1 MGANVKAIRGRIRS
15 VESTMHITKAMQLVA
30 SSKLRR
36 ATERMEQ
43 SRFFF
48 ETMEAALGSFGAGLT
63 GSVYAERREGG
74 ERVFI
79 VIAGDRGLAGGYNS
93 NVFRAAAVS
102 AAATQEPYAVLP
114 IGRKALE
121 YYRRRG
127 VTIVGE
133 GYASLEDFSMQDCAA
148 VGRMLAEGF
157 RDGRYSEITLVYTG
171 YLSMLSQAPLTLPLL
186 PLQAKPESETVGSR
200 ALVLF
205 EPSEAE
211 VLEAIMPEYLSGLI
225 YGAIC
230 ESYTSELA
238 ARRTAMDSATKNA
251 EEMIEDLSLK
261 YNRARQSAITQEITE
276 IIGGSGGEQ

>member
-1 MGANVKAIRGRIRS
+1 MGADVKAIRGRIRS

-36 ATERMEQ
+36 ATERMEK

-48 ETMEAALGSFGAGLT
+48 ETMEAALTGFGRALD
-63 GSVYAERREGG
+63 GSVYGEIREEG
-74 ERVFI
+74 EKLLV
-79 VIAGDRGLAGGYNS
+79 VIAGDRGLAGGYNA
-93 NVFRAAAVS
+93 NLFRAALSEAGG
-102 AAATQEPYAVLP
+102 EPYTVLP

-121 YYRRRG
+121 YFRRRG
-127 VTIVGE
+127 VPILGD
-133 GYASLEDFSMQDCAA
+133 GYPSLEDFSMQSCAE
-148 VGRMLAEGF
+148 VGKRIALEFREGRF
-157 RDGRYSEITLVYTG
+157 RSVTLVYTG
-171 YLSMLSQAPLTLPLL
+171 YLSMLSQNPLTLPLL
-186 PLQAKPESETVGSR
+186 PLTSR
-200 ALVLF
+200 SDEGGGKGAALTLF
-205 EPSEAE
+205 EPSAEA
-211 VLEAIMPEYLSGLI
+211 VLEAIMPEYLSGLL

-276 IIGGSGGEQ
+276 IIGGSG

>member
-36 ATERMEQ
+36 ATERMER

-48 ETMEAALGSFGAGLT
+48 ETMEAALGRFGADLET
-63 GSVYAERREGG
+63 SVYSEARVVG
-74 ERVFI
+74 EIVFV

-93 NVFRAAAVS
+93 NVFRAVKEAAGDKPFS
-102 AAATQEPYAVLP
+102 VLT
-114 IGRKALE
+114 IGRKAVE
-121 YYRRRG
+121 YFKRRG
-127 VTIVGE
+127 VPTVGD
-133 GYASLEDFSMQDCAA
+133 GYPSLEDFSLSECAA
-148 VGRMLAEGF
+148 VGRILAEGF
-157 RDGRYSEITLVYTG
+157 RSGRFCSVSLVYTE
-171 YLSMLSQAPLTLPLL
+171 YFSMLSQSPKVLPLL
-186 PLQAKPESETVGSR
+186 PLRATSAEEVGAGVR
-200 ALVLF
+200 AVTLF
-205 EPSEAE
+205 EPSAAE
-211 VLEAIMPEYLSGLI
+211 VLEAIVPEYLSGLV

-238 ARRTAMDSATKNA
+238 ARRSAMDSATKNA

-276 IIGGSGGEQ
+276 IIGGSGGDQ

>member
-48 ETMEAALGSFGAGLT
+48 ETMAEALDGFGEGLS
-63 GSVYAERREGG
+63 GSVYAECREKG

-93 NVFRAAAVS
+93 NMFRAVSDAAGG
-102 AAATQEPYAVLP
+102 EPYAVLP
-114 IGRKALE
+114 IGRKAVE
-121 YYRRRG
+121 YFKRRG
-127 VTIVGE
+127 VGIVGD
-133 GYASLEDFSMQDCAA
+133 GYSSLEDFSMQDCAA
-148 VGRMLAEGF
+148 VGRLLAEGF
-157 RDGRYSEITLVYTG
+157 REGRYREIRLLYTG
-171 YLSMLSQAPLTLPLL
+171 YISMLSQSPKSIELL
-186 PLQAKPESETVGSR
+186 PLRESEGEAKKES
-200 ALVLF
+200 ASASVLF
-205 EPSEAE
+205 EPSESA
-211 VLEAIMPEYLSGLI
+211 VLEAIGPEYLSGLV
-225 YGAIC
+225 YGAVC

-238 ARRTAMDSATKNA
+238 ARRSAMDSATKNA

-276 IIGGSGGEQ
+276 IIGGSGGDQ

>member
-36 ATERMEQ
+36 ATERMEK

-48 ETMEAALGSFGAGLT
+48 ETMEAALGEFGADLAE
-63 GSVYAERREGG
+63 SVYSEKRDGG
-74 ERVFI
+74 ETLFV

-93 NVFRAAAVS
+93 NVFRAVREAAGD
-102 AAATQEPYAVLP
+102 APYSVLP

-121 YYRRRG
+121 YFRRRE
-127 VTIVGE
+127 IPFFGE
-133 GYASLEDFSMQDCAA
+133 GYASLEDFSMSECAA
-148 VGRMLAEGF
+148 VGRALAEGF
-157 RDGRYSEITLVYTG
+157 RDRRFCSIVLVYTG
-171 YLSMLSQAPLTLPLL
+171 YVSMLSQTPLTLPLL
-186 PLQAKPESETVGSR
+186 PLRESASEKPSGVRGVT
-200 ALVLF
+200 LF
-205 EPSEAE
+205 EPNEAA
-211 VLEAIMPEYLSGLI
+211 VLEAIMPEYLSGLV
-225 YGAIC
+225 YGAVC

-238 ARRTAMDSATKNA
+238 ARRSAMDSATKNA

-276 IIGGSGGEQ
+276 IIGGSGGDQ